1 MLMRMKVLIA
11 IMAALYLVAGPAYAQ
26 ETPSQ
31 KAIECALDPKCPKPP
46 VQPRV
51 RSLKRGVTVEGA
63 QEEQPLSI
71 SLYVNF
77 EFNSAELTSDARIT
91 LDRLGG
97 ALSDPKLAEFSF
109 MIAGHTDAV
118 GGDEYNQ
125 QLSERRAA
133 AVRDYLIGHFK
144 IDGARLA
151 AKGYGKSQLLDPSR
165 PEDGVNR
172 RVQIIN
178 ATAASPRH

>member
-1 MLMRMKVLIA
+1 MSTRLIVLLA
-11 IMAALYLVAGPAYAQ
+11 IMAVSYLVPGLASAQ
-26 ETPSQ
+26 ESPSQ
-31 KAIECALDPKCPKPP
+31 KTIECALDPKCPKPS

-63 QEEQPLSI
+63 QEEQLLSI
-71 SLYVNF
+71 NLYVNF
-77 EFNSAELTSDARIT
+77 EFNSADLTSDARIT

-133 AVRDYLIGHFK
+133 AVRDYLISHFH
-144 IDGARLA
+144 IDGARLT

-178 ATAASPRH
+178 ATAASRRH